1 MINRLDVRL
10 DSIRRDNS
18 EECMIGIKIRVA
30 MMAFMCLFLT
40 RCAVYYHI
48 LSFSDPKSTFYTEQ
62 EKEILVK
69 TVKSIEFDYGYD
81 PSLELDY
88 VFPISQGYTEF
99 KAGEKELSRVLEGS
113 DASTLIEYNEKI
125 YRLKK
130 LTMMKME
137 KYRDDGNW
145 KNYTFINKYL
155 LPPLEHYSDAV
166 EKQVLK
172 RDKAYQYE
180 IDNRKRVIDKK
191 VQFEIQRK
199 EFEDIWKND
208 YNS

>member
-1 MINRLDVRL
+1 
-10 DSIRRDNS
+10 
-18 EECMIGIKIRVA
+18 MIGMKIRVA
-30 MMAFMCLFLT
+30 MMAFMCLFLV
-40 RCAVYYHI
+40 RCAVYYHMF
-48 LSFSDPKSTFYTEQ
+48 SFDSPGSTFYTEQ
-62 EKEILVK
+62 EKEILEK

-81 PSLELDY
+81 PALELDY
-88 VFPISQGYTEF
+88 VFPLSHGYTEF
-99 KAGEKELSRVLEGS
+99 KAGDKELSRALEGS
-113 DASTLIEYNEKI
+113 DAGTLIEYSEKI

-130 LTMMKME
+130 LTMLKME

-145 KNYTFINKYL
+145 NNYTLINKYL
-155 LPPLEHYSDAV
+155 LPPLDHYSDAV

-172 RDKAYQYE
+172 RDKGYQYE

-191 VQFEIQRK
+191 LQFEMKRK